1 MKAYLFVI
9 LAAMLL
15 AVDFLIAKLYQNEEG
30 TSPVKVFRFNFF
42 IGLFS
47 AVIFFFIGGCR
58 VEFTWFSAILAI
70 VMTCLAILY
79 TLIGFKILEAGNT
92 AYYSFFLMTGGM
104 VVPYVWGLMF
114 LDETF
119 SLWRMAGLVLIVGAA
134 FVIHAGGKN
143 MSAKIIAM
151 CAAIFLLNGFVSVI
165 SKEHQIS
172 DMAVSSSAYVILTSL
187 VKVIVCGAILIAYKI
202 KGTDCVKKQKSG
214 IKPILLLVSSALIS
228 GLSYMLQLNGASKL
242 PATVLYPIVTGGSI
256 VFTALAGRLVLKEKL
271 TKQMIFGLIICVAGT
286 CLFL

>member
-1 MKAYLFVI
+1 MKEYIFVI
-9 LAAMLL
+9 LSAVLL
-15 AVDFLIAKLYQNEEG
+15 AVDFLIARLYQKAEG
-30 TSPVKVFRFNFF
+30 TTPVKVFRFNFF

-47 AVIFFFIGGCR
+47 VVIFFFINGCR
-58 VEFTWFSAILAI
+58 FEFTWFSAILAL
-70 VMTCLAILY
+70 VMTSLAILY
-79 TLIGFKILEAGNT
+79 TLIGFKVLAEGNT

-104 VVPYVWGLMF
+104 VVPYLWGLLF
-114 LDETF
+114 LNEKF
-119 SLWRMAGLVLIVGAA
+119 SLLRMAGLALIIGAA
-134 FVIHAGGKN
+134 FVIHAGGKKL
-143 MSAKIIAM
+143 SPKIIVM
-151 CAAIFLLNGFVSVI
+151 CASIFLLNGFVSVI

-187 VKVIVCGAILIAYKI
+187 VKVFVCGGILIAYSV
-202 KGTDCVKKQKSG
+202 KGGNSVPRQKSG
-214 IKPILLLVSSALIS
+214 VKSTLLLAGSALVS

-256 VFTALAGRLVLKEKL
+256 VFTALAGWLALKERP